1 MPTRVNYVRRPKL
14 RKPILIAGLPGIA
27 QIAKLAVEYMVHE
40 LKAQKFAELY
50 TDQFP
55 EWVIREGGLVTNLKV
70 NFHHCR
76 PKGAGRD
83 FILVTADA
91 QAATQSGQYQLSD
104 DILDVAL
111 HHRVDTVVTM
121 AAYALSPGERKRLV
135 VGVASDAASRE
146 LLRKH
151 GIEILDTGMIV
162 GMNGLLLG
170 LAGLR
175 KLKGFCL
182 LGATEGWL
190 LDVKATE
197 AVLRALREVLNFELD
212 LTDLY
217 KQVPKL
223 PRFKPPRFRLP
234 LPPPPEEEVS
244 YIR

>member
-1 MPTRVNYVRRPKL
+1 MPGRVNYIRKPKL
-14 RKPILIAGLPGIA
+14 RKPLLIAGLPGIA

-55 EWVIREGGLVTNLKV
+55 EWVIREGGLITNLKV

-91 QAATQSGQYQLSD
+91 QAATQTGQYQLSD
-104 DILDVAL
+104 DILDVAVR
-111 HHRVDTVVTM
+111 HRVDTVATM

-135 VGVASDAASRE
+135 VGVAIDAKSVE

-151 GIEILDTGMIV
+151 GVDILDTGMIV

-170 LAGLR
+170 LAKLR

-197 AVLRALREVLNFELD
+197 AVLRVLREVLNFKLD
-212 LTDLY
+212 LTDLH
-217 KQVPKL
+217 KHVPRL
-223 PRFKPPRFRLP
+223 PRFRPPRFRLL
-234 LPPPPEEEVS
+234 LPPPLEEEVS